1 MDEQSIKSVLE
12 PLCGA
17 FAKEADAI
25 LDIRECLLL
34 MERPGRCVDCYFR
47 LLERAQGEDGRELSG
62 LRQCLESHMEVVAQD
77 EEKRLL
83 ERLPLRL
90 EREDLQTYC
99 EQMMEAFVKD
109 RRYAAKRIEL
119 CFQFKVVETAA

>member
-1 MDEQSIKSVLE
+1 MDEQSIQSLLE

-17 FAKEADAI
+17 FAKEADAL

-34 MERPGRCVDCYFR
+34 KERPGRCVDCYFR
-47 LLERAQGEDGRELSG
+47 LLERAHGEEGRELSG
-62 LRQCLESHMEVVAQD
+62 LRRCLESHVEVVAQD

-99 EQMMEAFVKD
+99 ERMMEAFVKD
-109 RRYAAKRIEL
+109 RTYPAKRIEL
-119 CFQFKVVETAA
+119 CFQFKGAESAA